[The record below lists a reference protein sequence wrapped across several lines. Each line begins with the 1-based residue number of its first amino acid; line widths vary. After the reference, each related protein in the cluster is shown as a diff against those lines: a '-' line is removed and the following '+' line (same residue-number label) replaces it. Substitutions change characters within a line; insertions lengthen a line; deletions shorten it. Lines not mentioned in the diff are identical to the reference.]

1 MARAQMKPLPWCIGA
16 SRETEWARSRGA
28 GGWGPKL
35 EKECVSGHGDLS
47 RPPFKALTVSSLLQ
61 ETCSELIEILSV
73 HSGDVSS
80 LVSLSEPSVSLLKC
94 LSSILKFLTRFSH
107 FTLN

>member
-1 MARAQMKPLPWCIGA
+1 MARAQMKPLPWGIGA

-47 RPPFKALTVSSLLQ
+47 RPPFKALTV
-61 ETCSELIEILSV
+61 
-73 HSGDVSS
+73 
-80 LVSLSEPSVSLLKC
+80 
-94 LSSILKFLTRFSH
+94 
-107 FTLN
+107 